1 MNPVEV
7 KAWFQGAFDAFHFE
21 MQGARLM
28 VF

>member
-7 KAWFQGAFDAFHFE
+7 KAWYEGAFDAFHFE
-21 MQGARLM
+21 RLM